1 MICRAISSGV
11 VMVLIAV
18 TFFFQ
23 LRLRCDAFSSGRRS
37 PSLRWRLS
45 LPSLSR
51 PCRPAARLRRGI
63 FAPRCSYGAEDWAHG
78 VFPHRVD
85 ELPFAE
91 VHHLHAAGVT
101 LRFDRHERALAFQDF
116 GAEYA
121 LVVAHA
127 AGGEGLSGFDC
138 RCHVVFFHA
147 FNLCEA
153 ASHCNNYFQQ
163 SFAGGFRRESP
174 TIGCSEWR
182 DYVSFES
189 RRHRPAIADQSVG
202 KSAMDSHSVSPLTI
216 SSCLNSLTLPLP
228 S

>member
-1 MICRAISSGV
+1 MNRSDFLDEKCIRFCCPIASHLEQVSGSVSSFVFVMCGRAW
-11 VMVLIAV
+11 
-18 TFFFQ
+18 F
-23 LRLRCDAFSSGRRS
+23 CDAFPSGRRS

-45 LPSLSR
+45 LPSLSQ
-51 PCRPAARLRRGI
+51 PCRLAARWRRGI

-153 ASHCNNYFQQ
+153 ASHCNNYFQK
-163 SFAGGFRRESP
+163 SFAGGFRRESQ
-174 TIGCSEWR
+174 TIGCSEPAFAPLVKSC
-182 DYVSFES
+182 VSLGGS
-189 RRHRPAIADQSVG
+189 LIRSV
-202 KSAMDSHSVSPLTI
+202 K
-216 SSCLNSLTLPLP
+216 P
-228 S
+228 SWTFAG